1 SSPSFDH
8 LTITDSAT
16 WGVRAGSTAGL
27 TVTSSAFARNAS
39 GGIGNFTPNTP
50 FAARLNYW
58 DAASGPS
65 GQGPGSGQGVST
77 GVLFEPWLTAAQTQ
91 PHAIIDATPR
101 NRIFNPAIGALNR
114 LDFVSALAGDWTLT
128 YRSSSGSVVR
138 TLSGSGANGS
148 VAWDG
153 RDSGGSLMPNGT
165 YTFDLASTS
174 PSGAAAVARGV
185 AILDGGRQLAIS
197 GSVLSQLFLSPN
209 GDGVQDTT
217 LYSGS
222 FSFDDVTWQ
231 LVVRNASASV
241 VRTASGQGQA
251 FTFEWNGQSDSA
263 QLQPDG
269 AYTFELVATI
279 GTAVAN
285 DAKSATLDNTP
296 PSVSITSP
304 GGSQVLSNVYAQG
317 LADVTI
323 SGLATDAN
331 FSSWT
336 LEYGLGAAPTSWT
349 TLRSAV
355 PTPVNGTLAVWPTL
369 DKTNGLY
376 SLRLRAVDKAGNQA
390 ATTNASTVGNFKV
403 TQNVLQLN
411 SAAGGT
417 VTYTSTV
424 PFPLTETLVIKDR
437 AGAVVKTLIDGS
449 RQAGSYVDPWNGRR
463 ETAVPAPDGLYLYV
477 ATVTDGTHTMTWDL
491 SGQYLNDYFDYT
503 YPVVQSYDP
512 FNNQPMRISYN
523 FSQPGRMRVVLTTL
537 NISHVTPTCDPP
549 NICVRNDYEPAGP
562 RTVEWALVDSTG
574 VFIPGIVRG
583 VLIKERL

>member
-1 SSPSFDH
+1 
-8 LTITDSAT
+8 
-16 WGVRAGSTAGL
+16 
-27 TVTSSAFARNAS
+27 
-39 GGIGNFTPNTP
+39 
-50 FAARLNYW
+50 
-58 DAASGPS
+58 
-65 GQGPGSGQGVST
+65 
-77 GVLFEPWLTAAQTQ
+77 
-91 PHAIIDATPR
+91 
-101 NRIFNPAIGALNR
+101 
-114 LDFVSALAGDWTLT
+114 
-128 YRSSSGSVVR
+128 
-138 TLSGSGANGS
+138 
-148 VAWDG
+148 
-153 RDSGGSLMPNGT
+153 
-165 YTFDLASTS
+165 
-174 PSGAAAVARGV
+174 
-185 AILDGGRQLAIS
+185 
-197 GSVLSQLFLSPN
+197 
-209 GDGVQDTT
+209 
-217 LYSGS
+217 SGS

-463 ETAVPAPDGLYLYV
+463 ETAVPAPDGLYLYI

-583 VLIKERL
+583 VLIKERLDFPKNGVVVFGTSASVTGVRVSPPVFGPAVGEQEVSFDLSTYQGGRADVELTFINHESRSQLRKVMLADQLPGHITWRWDGRADNGMLVAPGPYTVTVKAVDELGNEASGQILTRIQY